1 MENAKVW
8 IDKVMIPT
16 YKLLEDD
23 INPMLEERLDP
34 YPYTLQNNRSYNIEN
49 VDHEAIMLENDY
61 LKLIVLPNFGG
72 RLFSAYDKINSRE
85 IFYRNAVIKPR
96 MIGTRGAWISGGVEF
111 NFPISHSPNTM
122 DRVNYLTKTYEDGS
136 AAVEFGNIELM
147 SGMNWKVELRLYK
160 DKAYIEQKVK
170 LYNPTRE
177 LNRFYFWTNAAI
189 DFDKSTRL
197 LYPFDWCV
205 NHIDPQYIKWPFYKG
220 KDYSNLQEVPY
231 AYETFGKLMNDNFF
245 GTYSMDK
252 QYGVIHYADR
262 KLLKGAKF
270 FTWGNDELSEVWN
283 AALTEDA
290 SKYLEIQSG
299 PFESQ
304 MVYKFMKPHQEI
316 QWSEYWYPISNTG
329 GLVHAGKEVAVNLD
343 IKDKGIEVTFYSVES
358 IENCKVL
365 LTVGGQTYSKIINL
379 VCGKI
384 YREFFELKG
393 AVCPEELSLEV
404 YGAGKHLLSIG
415 SRDEFIEEQLDID
428 LYEDS
433 RVNRGQNY
441 SEKILD
447 CAAFHGSLGRS
458 RDAIKLYKKNL
469 SQNPNCTVTLNRLGA
484 IYLKEGLL
492 EEGEEAYKRVLALD
506 NRNSEA
512 RFMMAAIQKE
522 KGNYKLARRLFADI
536 ACDSEYYVPSLVE
549 FVKISI
555 YLGYYKDAYDTLA
568 ENNVNTGYS
577 TFLKCVALRKDALE
591 HNAKSILEGTLTI
604 DEYLLCEGFILGLD
618 QMSEGIHAYTKGD
631 ERVLLSLALEYAE
644 LGLWEDADKLIDLVT
659 KPGIKTRI
667 LKQKITKEL
676 GNSAFEDLEQVLE
689 ESLDYAFLNEKF
701 LVSIIEQDLFEDSTG
716 KAEYL
721 LGTYYHAKGRKDEAL
736 IHYLISYKKGLRYT
750 VLLRN
755 LGLLYFVYKNDLE
768 EAMRYLKEDI
778 EINNEI
784 NTSSLIILYKVY
796 DKKQD
801 LEGRKS
807 LLPYMEKAKNKSV
820 LMLQIVDILRDSG
833 RLEEALNIL
842 EHQEFENWEGAE
854 NSGKAYKETI
864 IALAMK
870 AIETGDLTKA
880 LECIEKID
888 KFPKGLNFGNS
899 KRSPLAKERY
909 YKGIIYSKKGLKK
922 KAVEEFKQGAF
933 EIDNTEII
941 HTAESMEYAVKCLSK
956 IKSYLLK

>member
-8 IDKVMIPT
+8 MDKIMIPT

-34 YPYTLQNNRSYNIEN
+34 YPYTLQNNRSYTIEN
-49 VDHEAIMLENDY
+49 VEHESIMLENDY
-61 LKLIVLPNFGG
+61 LKLILLPNYGG
-72 RLFSAYDKINSRE
+72 RLFSAFDKINSRE
-85 IFYRNAVIKPR
+85 VFYRNAVIKPR

-136 AAVEFGNIELM
+136 AAVEFGNIELI
-147 SGMNWKVELRLYK
+147 SGMNWKVELRLYR
-160 DKAYIEQKVK
+160 DKAYIEQKVS

-189 DFDKSTRL
+189 DFDQSTKL

-205 NHIDPQYIKWPFYKG
+205 NHMDSHYIKWPFYKG
-220 KDYSNLQEVPY
+220 RDYSNLHEVPY
-231 AYETFGKLMNDNFF
+231 AYETFGKLMNHNFF
-245 GTYSMDK
+245 GAYSMDK
-252 QYGVIHYADR
+252 QYGVVHYADR
-262 KLLKGAKF
+262 KILKGAKF
-270 FTWGNDELSEVWN
+270 FTWGNDELSNVWN
-283 AALTEDA
+283 AALTDDD

-304 MVYKFMKPHQEI
+304 MVYKFMKPHQQL

-343 IKDKGIEVTFYSVES
+343 IKDKGIEVTLYSVES

-365 LTVGGQTYSKIINL
+365 LKVGGQTYSKLINL

-384 YREFFELKG
+384 HREFFELKEI
-393 AVCPEELSLEV
+393 ACAEEFYLDI

-415 SRDEFIEEQLDID
+415 SRDEFIEEQLDND

-447 CAAFHGSLGRS
+447 CAAFHGSLGRLS
-458 RDAIKLYKKNL
+458 DAIELYKKNL
-469 SQNPNCTVTLNRLGA
+469 SQNPNCTVTLNRLGS
-484 IYLKEGLL
+484 IYLKKGFLREA
-492 EEGEEAYKRVLALD
+492 EECFKKVLALD

-522 KGNYKLARRLFADI
+522 KGNYRVARRLFADI
-536 ACDSEYYVPSLVE
+536 ACDSEYYIPSIIE

-555 YLGYYKDAYDTLA
+555 YLGYYKDAYDTLS
-568 ENNVNTGYS
+568 ENNINTSYS
-577 TFLKCVALRKDALE
+577 NFLKSIALRKDGLE
-591 HNAKSILEGTLTI
+591 DNARNILESNLALN
-604 DEYLLCEGFILGLD
+604 EYIICEGYILGLD
-618 QMSEGIHAYTKGD
+618 KMPIGVCKYIKGD
-631 ERVLLSLALEYAE
+631 ERVLISLALEYAE
-644 LGLWEDADKLIDLVT
+644 LALWEDADKIIELIS
-659 KPGIKTRI
+659 KQGIKTRI
-667 LKQKITKEL
+667 LKQKVTKEL
-676 GNSAFEDLEQVLE
+676 GNPAFENLEQVLDV
-689 ESLDYAFLNEKF
+689 SLDYGFLNEKF
-701 LVSIIEQDLFEDSTG
+701 LVSILEQSLSEDSTG
-716 KAEYL
+716 KGEYL
-721 LGTYYHAKGRKDEAL
+721 LGTYYHAKGRREEAL
-736 IHYLISYKKGLRYT
+736 EHYLISYKKGLRYT

-755 LGLLYFVYKNDLE
+755 LGLLYFAYKSDLD
-768 EAMRYLKEDI
+768 EAERYLKEDL
-778 EINNEI
+778 ETNNEI
-784 NTSSLIILYKVY
+784 NTGSLTTLYKIY

-807 LLPYMEKAKNKSV
+807 LLPYMEKVKNKSV
-820 LMLQIVDILRDSG
+820 IMLQKVDILKDSG
-833 RLEEALNIL
+833 LLEEALNIL

-854 NSGKAYKETI
+854 NSGKAYKDTI

-870 AIETGDLTKA
+870 VIEIGDLAKT
-880 LECIEKID
+880 LEYIGKID

-899 KRSPLAKERY
+899 KRSPLAKEHY
-909 YKGIIYSKKGLKK
+909 YKGIIYSKSGLKE
-922 KAVEEFKQGAF
+922 KAAEEFKEGAF

-941 HTAESMEYAVKCLSK
+941 HTAESKEYAMKCLGKFKKGIS
-956 IKSYLLK
+956 

>member
-1 MENAKVW
+1 MENSKVW
-8 IDKVMIPT
+8 IDKIMIPT
-16 YKLLEDD
+16 YKLLEED

-34 YPYTLQNNRSYNIEN
+34 YPYTLQNNRSYTIEN
-49 VDHEAIMLENDY
+49 IDHEAIMLENDY
-61 LKLIVLPNFGG
+61 LKLVVLPNYGG

-85 IFYRNAVIKPR
+85 VFYRNGVIKPR

-136 AAVEFGNIELM
+136 AAIEFGNIELM

-160 DKAYIEQKVK
+160 DKAYIEQSVN

-177 LNRFYFWTNAAI
+177 LNRFYFWTNAAV
-189 DFDKSTRL
+189 DFDKSTKL

-205 NHIDPQYIKWPFYKG
+205 NHIDPHYIKWPFYKG
-220 KDYSNLQEVPY
+220 RDYSNLQEVPY
-231 AYETFGKLMNDNFF
+231 AYETFGKLMNHNFF

-252 QYGVIHYADR
+252 QYGVVHYADR
-262 KLLKGAKF
+262 KVLKGAKF
-270 FTWGNDELSEVWN
+270 FTWGNDELSDVWN
-283 AALTEDA
+283 AALTDDD

-316 QWSEYWYPISNTG
+316 QWSEYWYPISNIG
-329 GLVHAGKEVAVNLD
+329 GLVHAEKEVAVNFE

-358 IENCKVL
+358 IENCKVIL
-365 LTVGGQTYSKIINL
+365 KVGGQTYSKVINL

-384 YREFFELKG
+384 HRELFEIKEI
-393 AVCPEELSLEV
+393 ADSEDLSLDI

-415 SRDEFIEEQLDID
+415 SRDEFIEEPLDND

-433 RVNRGQNY
+433 RVSRGENY
-441 SEKILD
+441 SAKILD
-447 CAAFHGSLGRS
+447 CATFHGSLGRTN
-458 RDAIKLYKKNL
+458 DAIELYKKKL

-484 IYLKEGLL
+484 IYLKKGLL
-492 EEGEEAYKRVLALD
+492 TEGEECFKRVLALD

-522 KGNYKLARRLFADI
+522 RGNYKAARRLFADI
-536 ACDSEYYVPSLVE
+536 ACDSEYYTPSIIE

-555 YLGYYKDAYDTLA
+555 YLGYYKDAYDTLV
-568 ENNVNTGYS
+568 ENNTNTSYS
-577 TFLKCVALRKDALE
+577 IFLKSIALRKDGLE
-591 HNAKSILEGTLTI
+591 HNAKGILESNLALN
-604 DEYLLCEGFILGLD
+604 EYILGERFILGLD
-618 QMSEGIHAYTKGD
+618 KMPEGIYQYTKGD
-631 ERVLLSLALEYAE
+631 ERVLISLALEYGE
-644 LGLWEDADKLIDLVT
+644 LGLWEDAGKLIHLVS

-667 LKQKITKEL
+667 LKQKVTKEL
-676 GNSAFEDLEQVLE
+676 GNPAFENLEQVLDV
-689 ESLDYAFLNEKF
+689 SLDYGFVNEKF
-701 LVSIIEQDLFEDSTG
+701 LVSIIEQSLSEDSTG

-721 LGTYYHAKGRKDEAL
+721 LGTYYHAKGRKAEAL
-736 IHYLISYKKGLRYT
+736 EHYLIAYKKGLRYT

-755 LGLLYFVYKNDLE
+755 LGLLYFVYKNDLNE
-768 EAMRYLKEDI
+768 VIRYLKEDL

-784 NTSSLIILYKVY
+784 NTGSLSILYKIY

-801 LEGRKS
+801 LEGRKT

-820 LMLQIVDILRDSG
+820 IMLQKVDILKDSG
-833 RLEEALNIL
+833 LLEEALSIL

-870 AIETGDLTKA
+870 AMEIGDLAKA
-880 LECIEKID
+880 LEYIGKID

-899 KRSPLAKERY
+899 KRTSLAKEHY
-909 YKGIIYSKKGLKK
+909 YKGIIYSKKGLKE
-922 KAVEEFKQGAF
+922 KAAEEFKEGAF

-941 HTAESMEYAVKCLSK
+941 HTSETMEYSMKCLAK
-956 IKSYLLK
+956 FKKGIK